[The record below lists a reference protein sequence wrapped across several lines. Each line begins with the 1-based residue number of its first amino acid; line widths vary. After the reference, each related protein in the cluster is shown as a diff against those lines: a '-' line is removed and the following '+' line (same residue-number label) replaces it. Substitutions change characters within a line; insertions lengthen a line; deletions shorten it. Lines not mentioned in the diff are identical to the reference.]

1 MPPTPGAWPALL
13 PHCTRPLLQSPATFV
28 AARAV
33 ASGAFR
39 IIIMQCHDAHS
50 VGRLCPVNF
59 FALISSLFLK
69 LLVGVAVRQP
79 LEAPVRYEQRGSGG
93 NRLRWQKRYIRQ
105 HIIIRTPWQ
114 HYY

>member
-1 MPPTPGAWPALL
+1 MPMPPTPGAWPALL
-13 PHCTRPLLQSPATFV
+13 PHCTRPLLQSPATFG

-39 IIIMQCHDAHS
+39 MIIMQHS
-50 VGRLCPVNF
+50 VGRFCSLNF
-59 FALISSLFLK
+59 LALISSLFLK
-69 LLVGVAVRQP
+69 QPVGVAVQQP
-79 LEAPVRYEQRGSGG
+79 LEAPVRYEQRGSCG
-93 NRLRWQKRYIRQ
+93 NRLRRQKRYIRQ